1 MIKEIRYTLARLLV
15 WLLAVQTLNISID
28 IDHLTAH
35 SIYETTEYRDFDD
48 IDSFSEILSEFV
60 TNDPN
65 ACPEKPGEDHLPGHK
80 LMHKRAPVLV
90 CSRECCSAKILTN
103 YQQSSSIKP
112 VLLDIQFLQED
123 FSSLHCPPPDMVPYQ
138 A

>member
-1 MIKEIRYTLARLLV
+1 MIREIRYTLARLLV

-28 IDHLTAH
+28 IDHLTAY
-35 SIYETTEYRDFDD
+35 SIYVTNEYRDFDD

-65 ACPEKPGEDHLPGHK
+65 ACPEKPGEDRLPGHK

-90 CSRECCSAKILTN
+90 CSRECFSDKFLTT
-103 YQQSSSIKP
+103 YQQSSSINP

-123 FSSLHCPPPDMVPYQ
+123 FSSLDCPPPDVVSHQ